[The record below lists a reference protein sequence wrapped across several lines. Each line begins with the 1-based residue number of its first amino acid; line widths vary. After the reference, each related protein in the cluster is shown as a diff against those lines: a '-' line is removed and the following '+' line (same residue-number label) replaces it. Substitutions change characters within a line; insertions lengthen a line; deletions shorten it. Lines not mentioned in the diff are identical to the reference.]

1 MPKETPPSPTMQDAV
16 AFVEANG
23 TKSQKQDIRK
33 AKAAFAIHGLEGP
46 DFDGFPA
53 DLTSYEKAVPKLRGS
68 MPALQVLIEAAGVS
82 DGSYKQHQRA
92 GRRLIETLTGAN
104 NAKLERKAR
113 EDEWADLLNQVTL
126 LVKAGFAKSFHRV
139 SLAALADT
147 CRAADIPPRD
157 LTADHVQ
164 SWLSNA
170 HAAKRKSLRNGLKA
184 LDDLRD
190 VDRLRPLLPSHPVT
204 PEAKP
209 ASRIGTLPLSLQEAV
224 NTWVDVAARE
234 QIESEDHRHLAGALS
249 RPTRGVYSAS
259 TTLYIQTLLQLDCGF
274 AGETRL
280 NHLFTKENID
290 VVLSSWG
297 HSASQSERTQTGYAH
312 TVGCL
317 LSRNGLPE
325 MGSYVIGLT
334 KTLPH
339 LKKGRS
345 AGKVMSPKVK
355 RWCETLLRDPRKTAL
370 FQIQH
375 LEYYRRALEALAAAK
390 SAGFDLILLSKPEV
404 LAGLP
409 DKDRAQVK
417 AALRT
422 VRMYG
427 VMAAYSAIALEGAPY
442 RRMNMLSMRHTGP
455 DKTLYLHLKERPP
468 RLVIKFPNEELK
480 NGVYLS
486 ERGEELEPITIESR
500 GAGDHAIEIVKF
512 YLREIRPLFPE
523 AHETHAFFPPL
534 ERAANPTSGF
544 VKGTFYNWLAE
555 ASAAIGLPL
564 NSHNYRHGFC
574 SIDINEGRRSIEDL
588 AKILGDTVAVV
599 QRNYAW
605 INAKK
610 SVQNVQKDAAKRRAE
625 ILKTRGAAA

>member
-1 MPKETPPSPTMQDAV
+1 MQDAV
-16 AFVEANG
+16 AFVEAIG

-46 DFDGFPA
+46 EFDGFPA
-53 DLTSYEKAVPKLRGS
+53 DLTAYEKAVPKLRGS
-68 MPALQVLIEAAGVS
+68 MPALQSLIEAAGIS

-92 GRRLIETLTGAN
+92 GRRLIEMFTGAN
-104 NAKLERKAR
+104 TAKLERKTR

-126 LVKAGFAKSFHRV
+126 LVQAGFAKPFHRV

-147 CRAADIPPRD
+147 CRAADIPPQE
-157 LTADHVQ
+157 LTAEQIQV
-164 SWLSNA
+164 WLSNA
-170 HAAKRKSLRNGLKA
+170 HTAKRKSLRNGLKA

-190 VDRLRPLLPSHPVT
+190 VDRLRPLLPPHPVT

-209 ASRIGTLPLSLQEAV
+209 ASRIGTLPLPLQNV
-224 NTWVDVAARE
+224 INTWIDVAARE
-234 QIESEDHRHLAGALS
+234 QIESEDHRHLAEALS
-249 RPTRGVYSAS
+249 RPTRGVYSAA
-259 TTLYIQTLLQLDCGF
+259 TTLYIQTLLELDCGF
-274 AGETRL
+274 ADETRL
-280 NHLFTKENID
+280 DFLFTKANVD
-290 VVLSSWG
+290 FVLSSWG
-297 HSASQSERTQTGYAH
+297 HSASQSERTQADYANNIGSML
-312 TVGCL
+312 T
-317 LSRNGLPE
+317 RNGLPE
-325 MGSYVIGLT
+325 MGSYVIGLA

-345 AGKVMSPKVK
+345 AGRVMSPKVK
-355 RWCETLLRDPRKTAL
+355 RWCETLLRDPKKTTL

-390 SAGFDLILLSKPEV
+390 TAGIDLLPISKPEV
-404 LAGLP
+404 LASLP

-422 VRMYG
+422 VRMFG
-427 VMAAYSAIALEGAPY
+427 LMAAYSAIALEGAPY
-442 RRMNMLSMRHTGP
+442 RRANMLSMRHTGP
-455 DKTLYLHLKERPP
+455 NKTMFLHLKTRAPHV
-468 RLVIKFPNEELK
+468 VIKIPNEELK

-500 GAGDHAIEIVKF
+500 GAGDRAIEIIKF

-523 AHETHAFFPPL
+523 AGETHALFPPL
-534 ERAANPTSGF
+534 ERAANPNSCF

-574 SIDINEGRRSIEDL
+574 SIDINDGRRSIEDL
-588 AKILGDTVAVV
+588 AKLLGDTVAVV

-610 SVQNVQKDAAKRRAE
+610 SVLNVQQDAAKRRAE
-625 ILKTRGAAA
+625 ILKARGTAA

>member
-1 MPKETPPSPTMQDAV
+1 MEDETPKPLTMQDAV
-16 AFVEANG
+16 ALVEANG
-23 TKSQKQDIRK
+23 TKSQTQDIRK

-46 DFDGFPA
+46 DFDSFPA
-53 DLTSYEKAVPKLRGS
+53 DLKAYEKAVPKLRGS
-68 MPALQVLIEAAGVS
+68 MPALQALIEAAGIS
-82 DGSYKQHQRA
+82 DASYKQHQRA
-92 GRRLIETLTGAN
+92 GRRLIDAITGAN
-104 NAKLERKAR
+104 HAKLERKGR

-147 CRAADIPPRD
+147 SRAADTPPQD
-157 LTADHVQ
+157 LTTDQ
-164 SWLSNA
+164 IQGWLSNA
-170 HAAKRKSLRNGLKA
+170 HTAKRKSLRNGLKA
-184 LDDLRD
+184 MDDLRD
-190 VDRLRPLLPSHPVT
+190 VDRLRPLLPLHPVT

-209 ASRIGTLPLSLQEAV
+209 ASRIGTFPLSLQEAV

-249 RPTRGVYSAS
+249 RPTRGVYSAA
-259 TTLYIQTLLQLDCGF
+259 TTLYIQTLLELDCGS
-274 AGETRL
+274 ADETRL

-312 TVGCL
+312 TIGSL
-317 LSRNGLPE
+317 LSRNGLPD

-334 KTLPH
+334 KTRPH

-345 AGKVMSPKVK
+345 AGKVMSPKGK
-355 RWCETLLRDPRKTAL
+355 RWCEALLRDPTKTTL

-390 SAGFDLILLSKPEV
+390 TAGIDLLPLSKPEV
-404 LAGLP
+404 LAGLL

-417 AALRT
+417 TALRT

-427 VMAAYSAIALEGAPY
+427 LMAAYSAIALEGAPY
-442 RRMNMLSMRHTGP
+442 RRANMLSMRHTGP
-455 DKTLYLHLKERPP
+455 NKTMFLHLKTRAPHV
-468 RLVIKFPNEELK
+468 VIKFPNEELK

-500 GAGDHAIEIVKF
+500 GTGDHAIEIIKF
-512 YLREIRPLFPE
+512 YLREVRPLFPE
-523 AHETHAFFPPL
+523 AHKTHAFFPPL
-534 ERAANPTSGF
+534 ERAANPTSSF
-544 VKGTFYNWLAE
+544 VKGTFYDWLAE

-574 SIDINEGRRSIEDL
+574 SIDINDGRRSIEDL
-588 AKILGDTVAVV
+588 AKLLGDTVSVV

-610 SVQNVQKDAAKRRAE
+610 SVLNVQKDAAKRRSE
-625 ILKTRGAAA
+625 ILKARGTAA

>member
-1 MPKETPPSPTMQDAV
+1 LTKETPPSPTMQGAV

-23 TKSQKQDIRK
+23 TKSHKQDIRK

-46 DFDGFPA
+46 DFDRFPA
-53 DLTSYEKAVPKLRGS
+53 DLTAYEKAVPKLRGS
-68 MPALQVLIEAAGVS
+68 MPALQALIEAAGIS

-92 GRRLIETLTGAN
+92 GRRLIEAITGAN
-104 NAKLERKAR
+104 HAKLERKAR
-113 EDEWADLLNQVTL
+113 EDEWADLLHQVDL

-147 CRAADIPPRD
+147 SRAADTAPQD
-157 LTADHVQ
+157 LTAEHIQV
-164 SWLSNA
+164 WLSNA
-170 HAAKRKSLRNGLKA
+170 HTAKRKSLRNGLKA

-190 VDRLRPLLPSHPVT
+190 VDRLRPLLPPHPVT
-204 PEAKP
+204 PKAKP
-209 ASRIGTLPLSLQEAV
+209 ASRIGTLPLPLQNAV

-234 QIESEDHRHLAGALS
+234 QIESEEHRHLGETLS
-249 RPTRGVYSAS
+249 RPTRGVYSAAA
-259 TTLYIQTLLQLDCGF
+259 TLYIQTLLQLDSGF
-274 AGETRL
+274 GDETRL
-280 NHLFTKENID
+280 DCLFTKENID
-290 VVLSSWG
+290 LVLSSWG
-297 HSASQSERTQTGYAH
+297 HSASQAERTQADYANNI
-312 TVGCL
+312 GSML
-317 LSRNGLPE
+317 IRNGLPE
-325 MGSYVIGLT
+325 IGSYVIGLT
-334 KTLPH
+334 KILSH

-345 AGKVMSPKVK
+345 AGKVMSPTVK
-355 RWCETLLRDPRKTAL
+355 RWCETLLRDPRKTTL

-390 SAGFDLILLSKPEV
+390 SAGFDLILLSEPEV

-417 AALRT
+417 ASLRT

-468 RLVIKFPNEELK
+468 HVVIKFPNEELK

-486 ERGEELEPITIESR
+486 ERGEELEPITIEGR
-500 GAGDHAIEIVKF
+500 GTGDHAIEIIKF
-512 YLREIRPLFPE
+512 YLKEIRPLFPE
-523 AHETHAFFPPL
+523 AHKTHAFFPPL

-574 SIDINEGRRSIEDL
+574 SIDINDGRRSIEDL
-588 AKILGDTVAVV
+588 AKLLGDTVAVV

-610 SVQNVQKDAAKRRAE
+610 SVLNVQQDAAKRRAE
-625 ILKTRGAAA
+625 ILKARGTPA